1 MRTISLHKGFHCL
14 QCLRDLQPSS
24 DRQATFSPFWNY
36 ISKSHPSQLKTMLT
50 LPLYHSTQ
58 RILCLVLL
66 VPISTVALG
75 QETSSK
81 QITADQELTELLD
94 QVWDFELESSP
105 LLATNVGDARGQDRL
120 ADDSPEAIEKRA
132 NRRSEF
138 LAKLIAVRVEDLS
151 EVKRIDHELL
161 RQRLE
166 GQLADF
172 RFNTHLMPI
181 NNRGGFHIRFPELP
195 RVMAPRSEQDFTNY
209 IARLRDF
216 DRYTD
221 QQIDL
226 LRGGINAGLVQPAII
241 MRDSLSQVESHI
253 VDDLSKSLFLTNI
266 AAESKSNLG
275 RERWK
280 QIRDQIE
287 DALRLS
293 VIPAYQRFADFLKTE
308 YLPACRGPVGASAMP
323 MGREFYLDRIQRFTT
338 IKISPEELHQTGVS
352 ENARIRAEMELIKQK
367 VDFQGTLDDFLEH
380 LRTDPKFYAKS
391 AEELMQTAALI
402 LKRADGRLPELFGHL
417 PRIPYGLRE
426 IPAYVAP
433 QTTAAYY
440 WPPATDGTRGGVYYL
455 NTYNLSSRPL
465 YQLEALSLHEAVPG
479 HHLQL
484 AIQAELEDLH
494 PISRESNFTAF
505 IEGWALYSERLGKD
519 IGFYKDPYQ
528 DFGRLSMEA
537 WRASRLVVDTGLHWL
552 GWSRQKAIAYMTANT
567 ALSPHNIVAE
577 VDRYIGWPGQALA
590 YKTGELAISR
600 IRRQAEKTL
609 GEEFDLRSFH
619 DRVLEAG
626 SIPLPMLEQR
636 IRQWVDEQRKTEESE
651 SE

>member
-1 MRTISLHKGFHCL
+1 MHNMRIFVPAHRFFLFG
-14 QCLRDLQPSS
+14 
-24 DRQATFSPFWNY
+24 
-36 ISKSHPSQLKTMLT
+36 
-50 LPLYHSTQ
+50 
-58 RILCLVLL
+58 LVLL
-66 VPISTVALG
+66 FVNSVDGQEISTEPN
-75 QETSSK
+75 QS
-81 QITADQELTELLD
+81 DQTLTQLLD
-94 QVWDFELESSP
+94 TVWEFELESSP
-105 LLATNVGDARGQDRL
+105 FLATNVGDPRGQDRL
-120 ADDSPEAIEKRA
+120 SDDSLEAIQSRADQRARFLEKLNA
-132 NRRSEF
+132 IP
-138 LAKLIAVRVEDLS
+138 AGKLS
-151 EVKRIDHELL
+151 ESRQIDRELL

-172 RFNTHLMPI
+172 RFQTHLMPI

-195 RVMAPRSEQDFTNY
+195 RMMSPRSEVDFANY
-209 IARLRDF
+209 IARLQDF
-216 DRYTD
+216 DRYTN
-221 QQIDL
+221 QQIEL
-226 LRGGINAGLVQPAII
+226 LRGGIEAGLVQPAII

-253 VDDLSKSLFLTNI
+253 VDDLSESLFLKNI
-266 AAESKSNLG
+266 ATESKTNLG
-275 RERWK
+275 PESWSK
-280 QIRDQIE
+280 IRVQIE
-287 DALRLS
+287 SALDSS
-293 VIPAYQRFADFLKTE
+293 VIPAYQRFAEFLQSE

-323 MGREFYLDRIQRFTT
+323 MGREFYLDRIRRFTT
-338 IKISPEELHQTGVS
+338 IQISPEELHQTGLR
-352 ENARIRAEMELIKQK
+352 ENARIRTEMELIKQNVEFK
-367 VDFQGTLDDFLEH
+367 GTLDEFLEH
-380 LRTDPKFYAKS
+380 LRTEPRFYAKT
-391 AEELMQTAALI
+391 AEELMQTTALI

-484 AIQAELEDLH
+484 AIQAELQDLH
-494 PISRESNFTAF
+494 PISRESNNTAF
-505 IEGWALYSERLGKD
+505 IEGWALYSERLGKE

-537 WRASRLVVDTGLHWL
+537 WRASRLVVDTGIHWM
-552 GWSRQKAIAYMTANT
+552 GWSRQRAIDYMTANT

-600 IRRQAEKTL
+600 LRQEAEKKL
-609 GEEFDLRSFH
+609 GGNFDVRSFH

-626 SIPLPMLEQR
+626 SIPLPLLEKR
-636 IRQWVDEQRKTEESE
+636 ISQWVGEQLETQNPNREARNRKR
-651 SE
+651 

>member
-1 MRTISLHKGFHCL
+1 
-14 QCLRDLQPSS
+14 
-24 DRQATFSPFWNY
+24 
-36 ISKSHPSQLKTMLT
+36 MLT

-58 RILCLVLL
+58 RILFLVLL
-66 VPISTVALG
+66 LPISTVALG
-75 QETSSK
+75 QENASK
-81 QITADQELTELLD
+81 QITADQELTDLLD

-138 LAKLIAVRVEDLS
+138 LAKLIAVRVEHLS
-151 EVKRIDHELL
+151 EVKQIDHELL

-195 RVMAPRSEQDFTNY
+195 RVMAPRSEQDFANY

-216 DRYTD
+216 DRYTN

-226 LRGGINAGLVQPAII
+226 LRGGIKKGLVQPAII

-266 AAESKSNLG
+266 AAESKSNLE
-275 RERWK
+275 REQWK
-280 QIRDQIE
+280 PIHDQIE
-287 DALRLS
+287 DALKLS
-293 VIPAYQRFADFLKTE
+293 VIPAYQRFADFLRTE

-323 MGREFYLDRIQRFTT
+323 MGREFYLDRIERFTT
-338 IKISPEELHQTGVS
+338 IKISPEELHQTGVK
-352 ENARIRAEMELIKQK
+352 ENARIRAEMELIKRK
-367 VDFQGTLDDFLEH
+367 VNFQGTLDDFLEH

-537 WRASRLVVDTGLHWL
+537 WRASRLVVDTGLHWM
-552 GWSRQKAIAYMTANT
+552 GWSRQQAIDYMTANT

-609 GEEFDLRSFH
+609 GSEFDLRSFH

-636 IRQWVDEQRKTEESE
+636 INQWVNEQRRPEVSE

>member
-1 MRTISLHKGFHCL
+1 MQT
-14 QCLRDLQPSS
+14 LRVNMLNLI
-24 DRQATFSPFWNY
+24 TFNSTQY
-36 ISKSHPSQLKTMLT
+36 ISIAVS
-50 LPLYHSTQ
+50 
-58 RILCLVLL
+58 LVLFSA
-66 VPISTVALG
+66 VVVA
-75 QETSSK
+75 QEQKPERGTP
-81 QITADQELTELLD
+81 DQKLTELLD
-94 QVWDFELESSP
+94 QVWDFELESAP
-105 LLATNVGDARGQDRL
+105 LLATNVGDPRGQDRL
-120 ADDSPEAIEKRA
+120 ADDSLDAIQQRA
-132 NRRSEF
+132 DRRAEF
-138 LAKLIAVRVEDLS
+138 LQQLETVSVDSLS
-151 EVKRIDHELL
+151 EGKRIDRELL

-166 GQLADF
+166 GQLANY

-181 NNRGGFHIRFPELP
+181 NNRGGFHISFPELP
-195 RVMAPRSEQDFTNY
+195 RVMAPRSEEDFANY

-216 DRYTD
+216 DRYTN
-221 QQIDL
+221 QQISL
-226 LRGGINAGLVQPAII
+226 LRGGIKTGLVQPAII

-253 VDDLSKSLFLTNI
+253 VDDLSKSLLLTNI
-266 AAESKSNLG
+266 AAESKNSLDPK
-275 RERWK
+275 RWI
-280 QIRDQIE
+280 QIKADIE
-287 DALRLS
+287 DALKSS
-293 VIPAYQRFADFLKTE
+293 VIPAYQRFANFLKTE

-338 IKISPEELHQTGVS
+338 IKISPEELHQTGVN
-352 ENARIRAEMELIKQK
+352 ENARIRTEMEQIKQK
-367 VDFQGTLDDFLEH
+367 VKFEGSLDEFLEH

-440 WPPATDGTRGGVYYL
+440 WPPATDGSRGGFYYL

-484 AIQAELEDLH
+484 AIQAELENLH

-552 GWSRQKAIAYMTANT
+552 GWSRQQAIDYMTANT

-600 IRRQAEKTL
+600 IRRRAEDTL
-609 GEEFDLRSFH
+609 GNNFDIRSFH
-619 DRVLEAG
+619 DRVLESG
-626 SIPLPMLEQR
+626 SIPLPLLEKR
-636 IRQWVDEQRKTEESE
+636 IDQWIDEQHKPEGNDSQ
-651 SE
+651 SAK

>member
-1 MRTISLHKGFHCL
+1 MPNTIRRLL
-14 QCLRDLQPSS
+14 V
-24 DRQATFSPFWNY
+24 
-36 ISKSHPSQLKTMLT
+36 LT
-50 LPLYHSTQ
+50 S
-58 RILCLVLL
+58 LVLL
-66 VPISTVALG
+66 SNSALA
-75 QETSSK
+75 QETTTE
-81 QITADQELTELLD
+81 QISADRALTELLD
-94 QVWDFELESSP
+94 QVWNFELESSP
-105 LLATNVGDARGQDRL
+105 LLATNIGDPRGQDRL
-120 ADDSPEAIEKRA
+120 ADDSLLAIQARADRRGKFLKKLEAVSVK
-132 NRRSEF
+132 N
-138 LAKLIAVRVEDLS
+138 LS
-151 EVKRIDHELL
+151 EGKQIDHELL
-161 RQRLE
+161 RRRLE
-166 GQLADF
+166 GQLTDF
-172 RFNTHLMPI
+172 RFKTHLMPI

-195 RVMAPRSEQDFTNY
+195 RVMAPKSEEDFANY
-209 IARLRDF
+209 IARLKDF
-216 DRYTD
+216 DRYTN
-221 QQIDL
+221 QQIEL
-226 LRGGINAGLVQPAII
+226 LRGGIEAGLVQPAII
-241 MRDSLSQVESHI
+241 MRDSLSQVESHL
-253 VDDLSKSLFLTNI
+253 VDDLAKSLFLANI

-275 RERWK
+275 AQQWNRIK
-280 QIRDQIE
+280 TQIE
-287 DALRLS
+287 DALKQS
-293 VIPAYQRFADFLKTE
+293 VIPSYQRFADFLRTE

-338 IKISPEELHQTGVS
+338 IEISPEELHQTGVS
-352 ENARIRAEMELIKQK
+352 ENASIRSEMELIKQK
-367 VDFQGTLDDFLEH
+367 VNFEGTLDDFLEH

-417 PRIPYGLRE
+417 PRIPYGLQE

-484 AIQAELEDLH
+484 AIQAELENLH

-537 WRASRLVVDTGLHWL
+537 WRASRLVVDTGLHWM
-552 GWSRQKAIAYMTANT
+552 GWSRQQAIDYMTANT

-590 YKTGELAISR
+590 YKTGELAITR
-600 IRRQAEKTL
+600 IRQQAEQAL
-609 GEEFDLRSFH
+609 GDNFDVRSFH
-619 DRVLEAG
+619 DRILEAG

-636 IRQWVDEQRKTEESE
+636 INQWIDKQRESNAEENTDGKTEADEPQQKKQG
-651 SE
+651 

>member
-1 MRTISLHKGFHCL
+1 MISL
-14 QCLRDLQPSS
+14 
-24 DRQATFSPFWNY
+24 
-36 ISKSHPSQLKTMLT
+36 
-50 LPLYHSTQ
+50 
-58 RILCLVLL
+58 RILRKIIAPTHTRSNSVVDHAQHENFRPGTPFFLSGLVLL
-66 VPISTVALG
+66 FVNSVDGQEISTEPN
-75 QETSSK
+75 QS
-81 QITADQELTELLD
+81 DQTLTQLLD
-94 QVWDFELESSP
+94 TVWEFELESSP
-105 LLATNVGDARGQDRL
+105 FLATNVGDPRGQDRL
-120 ADDSPEAIEKRA
+120 SDDSLEAIQSRADQRARFLEKLNA
-132 NRRSEF
+132 
-138 LAKLIAVRVEDLS
+138 IPVEKLS
-151 EVKRIDHELL
+151 ESRQIDRELL

-172 RFNTHLMPI
+172 RFQTHLMPI

-195 RVMAPRSEQDFTNY
+195 RMMSPRSEVDFANY
-209 IARLRDF
+209 IARLQDF
-216 DRYTD
+216 DRYTN
-221 QQIDL
+221 QQIEL
-226 LRGGINAGLVQPAII
+226 LRGGIDAGLVQPAII

-253 VDDLSKSLFLTNI
+253 VDDLSESLFLKNI
-266 AAESKSNLG
+266 ATESKTNLG
-275 RERWK
+275 PESWSK
-280 QIRDQIE
+280 IRVQIE
-287 DALRLS
+287 SALDSS
-293 VIPAYQRFADFLKTE
+293 VIPAYQRFAEFLRTE

-323 MGREFYLDRIQRFTT
+323 MGREFYLDRIRRFTT
-338 IKISPEELHQTGVS
+338 IQISPEELHQTGLR
-352 ENARIRAEMELIKQK
+352 ENARIRTEMELIKQNVEFK
-367 VDFQGTLDDFLEH
+367 GTLDEFLEH
-380 LRTDPKFYAKS
+380 LRTEPRFYAKT
-391 AEELMQTAALI
+391 AEELMQTTALI

-484 AIQAELEDLH
+484 AIQAELQDLH
-494 PISRESNFTAF
+494 PISRESNNTAF
-505 IEGWALYSERLGKD
+505 IEGWALYSERLGKE

-537 WRASRLVVDTGLHWL
+537 WRASRLVVDTGIHWM
-552 GWSRQKAIAYMTANT
+552 GWSRQRAIDYMTANT

-600 IRRQAEKTL
+600 LRQEAEQKL
-609 GEEFDLRSFH
+609 GGNFDVRSFH

-626 SIPLPMLEQR
+626 SIPLPLLEKR
-636 IRQWVDEQRKTEESE
+636 ISQWVGDQLETHNPNREARNRKR
-651 SE
+651 

>member
-1 MRTISLHKGFHCL
+1 MLNL
-14 QCLRDLQPSS
+14 
-24 DRQATFSPFWNY
+24 
-36 ISKSHPSQLKTMLT
+36 TMPNTTWRFPVLM
-50 LPLYHSTQ
+50 PL
-58 RILCLVLL
+58 ILLSNVLL
-66 VPISTVALG
+66 A
-75 QETSSK
+75 QETTTKEIS
-81 QITADQELTELLD
+81 ADQTLTELLD

-105 LLATNVGDARGQDRL
+105 LLATNIGDPRGQDRL
-120 ADDSPEAIEKRA
+120 ADDSLLAIQARAERRGKFLEKLEAVPVK
-132 NRRSEF
+132 N
-138 LAKLIAVRVEDLS
+138 LS
-151 EVKRIDHELL
+151 EGKQIDHELL

-172 RFNTHLMPI
+172 RFKTHLMPI

-195 RVMAPRSEQDFTNY
+195 RVMAPKSEEDFANY
-209 IARLRDF
+209 IARLKDF
-216 DRYTD
+216 DRYTN
-221 QQIDL
+221 QQIEL
-226 LRGGINAGLVQPAII
+226 LRGGIKAGLVQPAII
-241 MRDSLSQVESHI
+241 MRDSLSQVESHL
-253 VDDLSKSLFLTNI
+253 VDDLTKSLFLANI

-275 RERWK
+275 TQRWNR
-280 QIRDQIE
+280 INTQIE
-287 DALRLS
+287 DALRQS
-293 VIPAYQRFADFLKTE
+293 VIPAYQRFADFLRTE

-323 MGREFYLDRIQRFTT
+323 GGREFYLDRIQRFTT
-338 IKISPEELHQTGVS
+338 IEISPEELHRTGVS
-352 ENARIRAEMELIKQK
+352 ENARIRSEMKLIKQK
-367 VDFQGTLDDFLEH
+367 VGFEGTLDEFLEH
-380 LRTDPKFYAKS
+380 LRTDPKFYANS

-417 PRIPYGLRE
+417 PRIPYGLQE

-484 AIQAELEDLH
+484 AIQAELENLH

-537 WRASRLVVDTGLHWL
+537 WRASRLVVDTGLHWM
-552 GWSRQKAIAYMTANT
+552 GWSRQQAIDYMTANT

-600 IRRQAEKTL
+600 IRQQAEQAL
-609 GEEFDLRSFH
+609 GDDFDVRSFH

-636 IRQWVDEQRKTEESE
+636 INQWIDKQRESDTDGNTGEAQQKEQD
-651 SE
+651 

>member
-1 MRTISLHKGFHCL
+1 
-14 QCLRDLQPSS
+14 
-24 DRQATFSPFWNY
+24 
-36 ISKSHPSQLKTMLT
+36 MLT
-50 LPLYHSTQ
+50 LPLYHSTR
-58 RILCLVLL
+58 RILFLVLL
-66 VPISTVALG
+66 LPISTVALG
-75 QETSSK
+75 QETASK
-81 QITADQELTELLD
+81 QITADQELTDLLD
-94 QVWDFELESSP
+94 QVWEFELESSP

-132 NRRSEF
+132 TRRSAF

-151 EVKRIDHELL
+151 EVKQIDHELL

-195 RVMAPRSEQDFTNY
+195 RVMAPRSEQDFANY

-216 DRYTD
+216 DRYTN

-226 LRGGINAGLVQPAII
+226 LRGGIRTGLVQPAII

-266 AAESKSNLG
+266 AAESKSNLE
-275 RERWK
+275 REQWK

-287 DALRLS
+287 DALKLS
-293 VIPAYQRFADFLKTE
+293 VIPAYQRFADFLRTE

-338 IKISPEELHQTGVS
+338 IKISPEELHQTGVK
-352 ENARIRAEMELIKQK
+352 ENARIRAEMELIKRK
-367 VDFQGTLDDFLEH
+367 VNFQGTLDDFLEH

-537 WRASRLVVDTGLHWL
+537 WRASRLVVDTGLHWM
-552 GWSRQKAIAYMTANT
+552 GWSRQQAIDYMTANT

-609 GEEFDLRSFH
+609 GSEFDLRSFH

-636 IRQWVDEQRKTEESE
+636 INQWVNDQRQPEVSE

>member
-1 MRTISLHKGFHCL
+1 MPNTTWRFPVL
-14 QCLRDLQPSS
+14 
-24 DRQATFSPFWNY
+24 
-36 ISKSHPSQLKTMLT
+36 M
-50 LPLYHSTQ
+50 PL
-58 RILCLVLL
+58 ILLSNVLL
-66 VPISTVALG
+66 A
-75 QETSSK
+75 QETTTKEIS
-81 QITADQELTELLD
+81 ADQTLTELLD

-105 LLATNVGDARGQDRL
+105 LLATNIGDPRGQDRL
-120 ADDSPEAIEKRA
+120 ADDSLLAIQARAERRGKFLEKLEAVPVK
-132 NRRSEF
+132 N
-138 LAKLIAVRVEDLS
+138 LS
-151 EVKRIDHELL
+151 EGKRIDHELL

-172 RFNTHLMPI
+172 RFKTHLMPI

-195 RVMAPRSEQDFTNY
+195 RVMAPKSEEDFANY
-209 IARLRDF
+209 IARLKDF
-216 DRYTD
+216 DRYTN
-221 QQIDL
+221 QQIEL
-226 LRGGINAGLVQPAII
+226 LRGGIQAGLVQPAII
-241 MRDSLSQVESHI
+241 MRDSLSQVESHL
-253 VDDLSKSLFLTNI
+253 VDDLTKSLFLANI
-266 AAESKSNLG
+266 AAESKINLG
-275 RERWK
+275 TQRWNR
-280 QIRDQIE
+280 INTQIE
-287 DALRLS
+287 DALKQS
-293 VIPAYQRFADFLKTE
+293 VIPAYQRFADFLRTE

-323 MGREFYLDRIQRFTT
+323 RGREFYLDRIQRFTT
-338 IKISPEELHQTGVS
+338 IEISPEELHQTGVS
-352 ENARIRAEMELIKQK
+352 ENARIRSEMKLIKQN
-367 VDFQGTLDDFLEH
+367 VGFEGTLDEFLEH
-380 LRTDPKFYAKS
+380 LRTDPRFYAKS
-391 AEELMQTAALI
+391 AEELMQTTALI

-417 PRIPYGLRE
+417 PRIPYGLQE

-440 WPPATDGTRGGVYYL
+440 WPPSTDGTRGGVYYL

-484 AIQAELEDLH
+484 AIQAELENLH

-537 WRASRLVVDTGLHWL
+537 WRASRLVVDTGLHWM
-552 GWSRQKAIAYMTANT
+552 GWSRQQAIDYMTANT

-600 IRRQAEKTL
+600 IRQQAEQAL
-609 GEEFDLRSFH
+609 GDDFDVRSFH

-636 IRQWVDEQRKTEESE
+636 INQWIDKQRESNTDGNTGEAQQKEQD
-651 SE
+651 